1 MNTCILIKFPYNVQ
15 HCPKKGKTRSFRIH
29 FPFFPRCSRTK
40 KDRLGP
46 WLCYYVCGK
55 QHSGK
60 YLLLQ
65 KQWYKLFPID
75 CVSSTYIGCGIEQF
89 FIIGFSKTL

>member
-1 MNTCILIKFPYNVQ
+1 MNTCILSFPIMFSTVQ
-15 HCPKKGKTRSFRIH
+15 KKGKTRLFRIH

>member
-1 MNTCILIKFPYNVQ
+1 MNTCILSFPIMFSTVQ
-15 HCPKKGKTRSFRIH
+15 KKGKNTFVQNSFSQ
-29 FPFFPRCSRTK
+29 FFPRCSRTK

-89 FIIGFSKTL
+89 FIIGFTKTL